1 MDAMNC
7 LHVSVVGAI
16 DAMQTHT
23 TVNASV
29 NVNANAVVPSIVT
42 EPRARSTRGSFATCT
57 VNASFEFHEGATQGH
72 CCQLPNEVVL
82 GTSSLTKGRTRR
94 CWHQQVLPLVHATRD
109 TTRDTLGWPNTTRL
123 SEAIQFK
130 MDFRGS
136 QRASTTRAPRI
147 VTAIVLS
154 SRTYV
159 GDCVIVGRHTQII
172 KPLSMMHQ
180 VIFGTISQH
189 PHPHPPTHTHMCTLL
204 WQRHSATQHLGH
216 ASTMRAE
223 RVVSVISNATTTA

>member
-82 GTSSLTKGRTRR
+82 GTSSSHEGSNKT
-94 CWHQQVLPLVHATRD
+94 LPTGVRD

-180 VIFGTISQH
+180 VIFGTISLSTH
-189 PHPHPPTHTHMCTLL
+189 THTHPPTHTCAHCFGNGTQLPSTLATP
-204 WQRHSATQHLGH
+204 QRCVLSASS
-216 ASTMRAE
+216 A
-223 RVVSVISNATTTA
+223 

>member
-82 GTSSLTKGRTRR
+82 GTSSSHEGSNKT
-94 CWHQQVLPLVHATRD
+94 LPTGVRD

-154 SRTYV
+154 SRTCAYV
-159 GDCVIVGRHTQII
+159 GDCVIVAWSYPNQASLYNLRY
-172 KPLSMMHQ
+172 LSAP
-180 VIFGTISQH
+180 T
-189 PHPHPPTHTHMCTLL
+189 PTPTHPPTHTLL